1 MGGEEARE
9 ARILFQEKK
18 NAIFGRTSLLFF
30 SRAIFGCTLYFRMLP
45 KIDFNFF

>member
-1 MGGEEARE
+1 MMMGREEARQ

-18 NAIFGRTSLLFF
+18 MPFLDARVFF
-30 SRAIFGCTLYFRMLP
+30 WRAIFGCTLYFRMLP